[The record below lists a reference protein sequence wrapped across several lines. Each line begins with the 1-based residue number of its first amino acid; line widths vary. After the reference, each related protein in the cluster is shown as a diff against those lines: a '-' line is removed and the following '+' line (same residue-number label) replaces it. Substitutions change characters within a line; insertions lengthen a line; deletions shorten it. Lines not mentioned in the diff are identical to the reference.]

1 MVIGRN
7 TTDLAQWKRYRGGLA
22 GELWIDLEGDG
33 NWRPLLQFPG
43 NVALPHWVGERIYF
57 VSDHQGI
64 GNLYSCLPTGEDLRR
79 HTHHTEYYVRHL
91 ATDGTRIVYHAG
103 ADLFVFDPATNRSEK
118 IAVEFYSSR
127 AQRKR
132 KFVEADKYLQG
143 YDLHPEGHSIALT
156 VRGRPF
162 TMGHWDGPV
171 LQHGDYGSV
180 RYRLTSWLGDGKRLA
195 VISDSGGSEV
205 LEIHHADG
213 SAPPE
218 RLEGLDIGRAVRLD
232 PAPRRNMVLVANHRF
247 ELLLVDLD
255 ARSVRVLDRSKYDR
269 IVGTDWSPDGRWV
282 AYGIHITR
290 STSIIRLC
298 EVETGKLIDAT
309 KPVLRDVGPAFDPE
323 GKYLYFLSYRDFNP
337 VYDNLQFDLNFPQG
351 VRPYLV
357 TLRADLPSPF
367 ASAPRATPAEPEPDA
382 KESAEPDAEKQ
393 DTAKERQADQ
403 PLQIDLE
410 GIAGR
415 VVAFPVPAGRYS
427 QIRGLKGKVLFTSYP
442 VEGALDQSWMPGTA
456 PPAKHAI
463 EVYDFEERSRET
475 LIEGVSNFAVS
486 RDSKMLIYRA
496 GTRLRVLKAGEKPK
510 EDAGAPGR
518 KSGWLDLNRVKVSV
532 DRGAEWEQM
541 YREAWRL
548 QRDHF
553 WTEDMSGIDWQAI
566 YQRYLPLLKRIA
578 TRAEFSDLM
587 WEMQGELGTSHAY
600 EFGGDYPPE
609 PRYDQGF
616 LGADLRYDSET
627 DSYRLERIVEG
638 DVWDEAAGSPL
649 SRAGVNVQ
657 SGDRLIAI
665 NGRKVGRALAPGELL
680 VNQAG
685 TEVLLTIGGAEG
697 GAARTVA
704 VKTLG
709 DETSARY
716 RDWVEANRRRVHAAT
731 DGRVGYVHIPDMM
744 SRGYAEF
751 HRGYLAEVAR
761 EGLIVDVR
769 FNGGGHVSQLIIE
782 KLARRR
788 LGYSVQRWGQPGP
801 YPADSVIGPIVAITN
816 EQAGSDGDIF
826 SHVFKL
832 LRIGPLIG
840 KRTWGGVIGINAR
853 NQLIDGGL
861 TTQPEYSFWFQDVGW
876 RVENYGT
883 DPDIEVDIKPQDH
896 IAGHDPQLERAIA
909 EAQRLLAEQ
918 PPALPDFSE
927 RPRLAPPALPDV

>member
-1 MVIGRN
+1 
-7 TTDLAQWKRYRGGLA
+7 
-22 GELWIDLEGDG
+22 
-33 NWRPLLQFPG
+33 
-43 NVALPHWVGERIYF
+43 
-57 VSDHQGI
+57 
-64 GNLYSCLPTGEDLRR
+64 
-79 HTHHTEYYVRHL
+79 
-91 ATDGTRIVYHAG
+91 
-103 ADLFVFDPATNRSEK
+103 
-118 IAVEFYSSR
+118 
-127 AQRKR
+127 
-132 KFVEADKYLQG
+132 
-143 YDLHPEGHSIALT
+143 
-156 VRGRPF
+156 
-162 TMGHWDGPV
+162 
-171 LQHGDYGSV
+171 
-180 RYRLTSWLGDGKRLA
+180 
-195 VISDSGGSEV
+195 
-205 LEIHHADG
+205 
-213 SAPPE
+213 
-218 RLEGLDIGRAVRLD
+218 
-232 PAPRRNMVLVANHRF
+232 
-247 ELLLVDLD
+247 
-255 ARSVRVLDRSKYDR
+255 
-269 IVGTDWSPDGRWV
+269 
-282 AYGIHITR
+282 
-290 STSIIRLC
+290 
-298 EVETGKLIDAT
+298 
-309 KPVLRDVGPAFDPE
+309 
-323 GKYLYFLSYRDFNP
+323 
-337 VYDNLQFDLNFPQG
+337 
-351 VRPYLV
+351 
-357 TLRADLPSPF
+357 
-367 ASAPRATPAEPEPDA
+367 
-382 KESAEPDAEKQ
+382 
-393 DTAKERQADQ
+393 
-403 PLQIDLE
+403 
-410 GIAGR
+410 
-415 VVAFPVPAGRYS
+415 
-427 QIRGLKGKVLFTSYP
+427 
-442 VEGALDQSWMPGTA
+442 
-456 PPAKHAI
+456 
-463 EVYDFEERSRET
+463 
-475 LIEGVSNFAVS
+475 VS

-518 KSGWLDLNRVKVSV
+518 KSGWLDLGRVKVSV

-627 DSYRLERIVEG
+627 DSYRVERIVEG

-918 PPALPDFSE
+918 PPVLPDFSE
-927 RPRLAPPALPDV
+927 RPRLAPPMLPDV